1 MRIDDGPIKN
11 GMPPMHPGEF
21 LVDELV
27 EMGLST
33 GEFATALSVPEP
45 YFKALLQCDEDITVE
60 MALRLHRYFGG
71 GAALWINLQNSFEL
85 RLAELQKGEDI
96 ERQVQPRTG
105 VRVGAEGDDRLV
117 KVDDGLFEN
126 RLPPIH
132 PGRKLAVN
140 LRTIGMSGED
150 LDAALAVSPGTVA
163 AAVHGRSS
171 ITAELALRLSH
182 YFDTAARFWTNLQ
195 SAYDLKVA
203 LKKVVPKIEKQVQPR
218 PNIPMKS
225 EDWDK

>member
-33 GEFATALSVPEP
+33 GEFATALAVPEP
-45 YFKALLQCDEDITVE
+45 YFKALLQCDEDITAE

-85 RLAELQKGEDI
+85 RLAELQKGEEI
-96 ERQVQPRTG
+96 EKQVQPRTG
-105 VRVGAEGDDRLV
+105 VHVIPEGDLQPV
-117 KVDDGLFEN
+117 KVDEGLFEKGLPAIDPGE
-126 RLPPIH
+126 RLADV
-132 PGRKLAVN
+132 LE
-140 LRTIGMSGED
+140 TMGMSPED
-150 LDAALAVSPGTVA
+150 LDATLAISPGTA
-163 AAVHGRSS
+163 AALIQGRNP

-182 YFDTAARFWTNLQ
+182 YFNNAARFWINLQ
-195 SAYDLKVA
+195 TAYDLKVA
-203 LKKVVPKIEKQVQPR
+203 MKKSGTQIKKQVQPR
-218 PNIPMKS
+218 PNMPMMP
-225 EDWDK
+225 EDWDE